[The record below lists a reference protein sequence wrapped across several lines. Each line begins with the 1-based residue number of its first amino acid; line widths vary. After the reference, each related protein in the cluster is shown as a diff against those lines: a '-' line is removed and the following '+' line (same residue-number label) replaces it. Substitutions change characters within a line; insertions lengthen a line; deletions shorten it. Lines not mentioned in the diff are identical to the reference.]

1 LKEIWKKQG
10 EADKGCEEHIKTLM
24 NLSLLQLKEQAGDR
38 NKSKLILPPFINNYA
53 EQTIDPVLKTRF
65 QTTLC
70 SYYSKVLQDIFRE
83 DFKLWVKDR

>member
-1 LKEIWKKQG
+1 
-10 EADKGCEEHIKTLM
+10 
-24 NLSLLQLKEQAGDR
+24 
-38 NKSKLILPPFINNYA
+38 LPPFINNYA
-53 EQTIDPVLKTRF
+53 EQTIDPALKTRF